1 LESASKEKTA
11 EARLVLEQLQVR
23 FRLVFVLK
31 GKLVLDLLKLGL
43 YPWVILIA
51 MSVQFGKIAKTFFN
65 ATMVDQPAR

>member
-51 MSVQFGKIAKTFFN
+51 MSVQFGKIAKTFFI
-65 ATMVDQPAR
+65 ATVVDQPAR

>member
-1 LESASKEKTA
+1 LEGASKEKTA

-31 GKLVLDLLKLGL
+31 RKLVLNLLKLGL

-51 MSVQFGKIAKTFFN
+51 MSVQFGKIAKAFFN

>member
-1 LESASKEKTA
+1 LEGASKEKTA

-51 MSVQFGKIAKTFFN
+51 MSVQFGKIAKTFFI
-65 ATMVDQPAR
+65 ATVVDQPAR